1 MMITTTSML
10 PHQQRAVDKLKPS
23 RVGAL
28 FMEMGTGKSRTA
40 IEIVATRQ
48 HKISRV
54 IWLCPVALKQ
64 TVKFEILKHT
74 DATEQDINVFDDKT
88 GNSEITSS
96 FWHIVGIESVSG
108 SDRIALTLHGLID
121 NRTMVIMDESS
132 YIKGAF
138 SKRTMRVTEYAKT
151 ARYRLILTG
160 TPISQGVVDL
170 FAQMKFLSPEI
181 LGYNSFYT
189 FARRHLVYSDK
200 FPGMIVSSH
209 NIPFL
214 SAQIEP
220 YVYQVTKDECM
231 DLPLKIYDYFRFEMT
246 GQQKELYE
254 AAKEYWFEQ
263 VMDCQSDYLRS
274 VIIMGMFTA
283 LQQVACGFWHRKGK
297 SGWDMLEVQHYRLE
311 YLKEAIN
318 RSSGQVVI
326 WAKYQ
331 HDISAIERMLKEK
344 FGDESVCLFH
354 GGIKEKQRENELEK
368 FRYGS
373 ARFFL
378 ATPQCGGHGLT
389 LNEADTVIF
398 YSNGFKY
405 SERIQAEDRTHRI
418 GQTKR
423 VLYINI
429 WADCGIEDRI
439 SSALAAKGNAV
450 ELLRCEI
457 NAIKDLTGEKR
468 KEAIKKIKVML

>member
-1 MMITTTSML
+1 MINTTTSLL
-10 PHQQRAVDKLKPS
+10 PHQARAVEKLKLS

-74 DATEQDINVFDDKT
+74 DASESDINVFDDKT
-88 GNSEITSS
+88 GNSKLPSS
-96 FWHIVGIESVSG
+96 FWHVVGVESVSA
-108 SDRIALTLHGLID
+108 STRVALALHALID
-121 NRTMVIMDESS
+121 SKTMVIMDESS
-132 YIKGAF
+132 YIKGPF
-138 SKRTMRVTEYAKT
+138 STRTMRVTEYAKK

-189 FARRHLVYSDK
+189 FARRHLIYSDR
-200 FPGMIVSSH
+200 FPGMIISSK

-231 DLPLKIYDYFRFEMT
+231 DLPDKMYDHFSFDMTREQKRIYE
-246 GQQKELYE
+246 E
-254 AAKEYWFEQ
+254 AKEYWFEQ
-263 VMDCQSDYLRS
+263 LVDYNSDYQRS
-274 VIIMGMFTA
+274 IVIMGMFTA
-283 LQQVACGFWHRKGK
+283 LQQVACGFWHRRVKG
-297 SGWDMLEVQHYRLE
+297 GWETVEMYHHRLE
-311 YLKEAIN
+311 YLQDAID
-318 RSSGQVVI
+318 RASGQIVI
-326 WAKYQ
+326 WSKYQ
-331 HDISAIERMLKEK
+331 HDIAEIKEMLQKQY
-344 FGDESVCLFH
+344 GNDSVCLFH
-354 GGIKEKQRENELEK
+354 GDINEKQRAAELDK
-368 FRYGS
+368 FHSGS

-378 ATPQCGGHGLT
+378 ATPQCGGYGLT
-389 LNEADTVIF
+389 LNEAETVIF

-423 VLYINI
+423 VLYIDI

-439 SSALAAKGNAV
+439 SSALASKGNAV
-450 ELLRCEI
+450 DSFREEI
-457 NAIKDLTGEKR
+457 KAIKDLKGKDR
-468 KEAIKKIKVML
+468 KEALKKIKERL